1 EVIPQTRR
9 WVVESNCQAQHLA
22 PIICYRRNTP
32 RGWRKMLIKVRLFT
46 SAHNPEPNLLRRNN
60 GMHCDRGL
68 FTRVLATT
76 LGLVFLIG
84 SIAAGRAEPGNVQ
97 AASATS
103 NMPHQDGRR
112 WNLPDA
118 AKYLD

>member
-1 EVIPQTRR
+1 
-9 WVVESNCQAQHLA
+9 H
-22 PIICYRRNTP
+22 
-32 RGWRKMLIKVRLFT
+32 LFT
-46 SAHNPEPNLLRRNN
+46 SAQNPEPNLLLRNT

-118 AKYLD
+118 AKYLDDRMAIWFANAKKLRTADGQTVCVSCHTTVPYVLARPTLR